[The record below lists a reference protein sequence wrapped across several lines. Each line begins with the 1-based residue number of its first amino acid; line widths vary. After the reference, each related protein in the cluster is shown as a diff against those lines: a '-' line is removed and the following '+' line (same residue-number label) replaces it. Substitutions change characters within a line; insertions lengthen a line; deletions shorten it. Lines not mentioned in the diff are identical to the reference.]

1 MGTTVW
7 RGLIVVA
14 ALVQLEFL
22 RAVVIDEI
30 ERKVALLR
38 YDRRE
43 FYLDG
48 WARAASAAD
57 ASPAGRDGTLDEF
70 YAEYERRG
78 RVLERWTWILNAID
92 PPWLRK

>member
-1 MGTTVW
+1 MGATVW

-14 ALVQLEFL
+14 ALVQLVFL

-38 YDRRE
+38 YYRRE
-43 FYLDG
+43 FYLDNWG
-48 WARAASAAD
+48 
-57 ASPAGRDGTLDEF
+57 PAGRNGTLDEF